1 MHEEGLFVPGRTYR
15 RRDLHKRLG
24 GQRQGGISTPKSRN
38 IILLFTGESGKQH
51 GYDDDWT
58 DDGIFLYTG
67 EGQHG
72 DMRFVAGNKAI
83 RDHSITGKDLH
94 LAGPGTP
101 CTREDGVQGSLV
113 IATSLNRVFE
123 GCLKTSENVDL

>member
-1 MHEEGLFVPGRTYR
+1 MHEESPFVPGRTYR
-15 RRDLHKRLG
+15 CRDLHKRFG

-38 IILLFTGESGKQH
+38 MILLFTGESGKQH

-72 DMRFVAGNKAI
+72 DMRFVAGNKVKNPSHASGY
-83 RDHSITGKDLH
+83 DPTNG
-94 LAGPGTP
+94 
-101 CTREDGVQGSLV
+101 
-113 IATSLNRVFE
+113 
-123 GCLKTSENVDL
+123 